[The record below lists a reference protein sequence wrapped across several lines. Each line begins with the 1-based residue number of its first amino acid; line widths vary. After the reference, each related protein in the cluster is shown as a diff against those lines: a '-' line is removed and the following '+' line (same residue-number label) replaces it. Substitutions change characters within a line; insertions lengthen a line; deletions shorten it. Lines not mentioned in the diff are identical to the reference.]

1 MTTQIAIA
9 GKGGTGKTTFTAL
22 LLRYLMREKKGKALL
37 AVDADANANLNEA
50 LGMEVENTIGDILMT
65 IKDPRA
71 IPTGMT
77 KDIYMEFK
85 VQEALVE
92 SKDLDLLVMGNPQ
105 GPGCYCYP
113 NDLLSKYLEKLR
125 ANYDYITIDNEAG
138 MEHLSRRIVK
148 NIDYL
153 VISSDASARG
163 VRSARRIHD
172 IVRTVK
178 LDVKD
183 MFLIISRA
191 GDVKDISLL
200 EEEIKKT
207 GLKLAGVIPF
217 DPQVMEYDLKGKPL
231 VGLPQD
237 SISVQAVEKI
247 VESLQL

>member
-50 LGMEVENTIGDILMT
+50 LGMEVESTIGDILMT
-65 IKDPRA
+65 IKDPKV

-183 MFLIISRA
+183 MFLIVSRA

-200 EEEIKKT
+200 EEEINKT

>member
-50 LGMEVENTIGDILMT
+50 LGMEVESTIGDILMT
-65 IKDPRA
+65 IKDPKV

-183 MFLIISRA
+183 MFLIVSRA